1 MINCVVI
8 GTGNIGTDLILKLN
22 KNKNFNLLCVFGR
35 SNKSQGVKIARK
47 KKILVYINKIYLLN
61 DLKNEIDIIFD
72 ASSAEFHAV
81 NFKKFSNKKSI
92 WIDLTPSGIGNV
104 SVPFIFG
111 KKKISNNFSCIT
123 CGAQS
128 SIPLIYALN
137 KHFKNINYIE
147 VVSTISANSAGLA
160 TRLNI
165 DKYLTTTEK
174 AIEELTNTSKA
185 KSILIIN
192 PAKPPIDMTTTITI
206 KGNLFKKNLIKN
218 TIKST
223 IINVKSYINEYGL
236 MYEPI
241 IDSKTVKLSLKIK
254 GAGDYLP
261 SYAGNLDIITAAAIK
276 IAEQKRYEYKN

>member
-111 KKKISNNFSCIT
+111 KKKISNNYSCIT

-206 KGNLFKKNLIKN
+206 KGNLFRKNLIKD
-218 TIKST
+218 TIKSA

-261 SYAGNLDIITAAAIK
+261 SYAGNLDIITAAAMK
-276 IAEQKRYEYKN
+276 IAEQKRYEDKN